1 MREGVLSEKGAKI
14 TLHAAHV
21 FPGGQI
27 RSINCEMEESMPYPH
42 LFEKGYIGN
51 VQIKNRIVMAAMGI
65 PGLTEHTGTFSDRA
79 IDYYERRAIGETG
92 LIITGVCLVDSK
104 IEPWEVEGVSH
115 LVTMDAHWKV
125 RNFIQ
130 LTERVHDCGAKIFA
144 QLTAG
149 FGRVFPPNVI
159 DGAKSDLIA
168 PSTMPLFWRPDR
180 IAREMRP
187 QEIDELVRAFGK
199 AASIARISQ
208 FDGIELHGHEGYL
221 MDQFTTALWNKR
233 TDKYGGD
240 LMGRMTFVLSIIKTI
255 QEKAG
260 PDFPIVYRYGLEHK
274 IEGGRT
280 GEEGIEMA
288 KALEAAGVAAL
299 HVDAGCYE
307 NSYWPHPP
315 IYQPPACM
323 VDLAEMVKPH
333 VKIPI
338 ITVGRLGYPELADQ
352 ILGQGKADF
361 IALGRPLLADPDF
374 ALKAKRGQEKD
385 VRPCIGC
392 HECFVRL
399 LKQQSLSC
407 AVNPQCGDEKRL
419 QIVPAAKQK
428 KVMIVGGGIGGMEAA
443 RVCALRGHRVTLY
456 EKTGRLGGLLNVA
469 SEADF
474 KHDIRRLLDYQINQ
488 LSKLK
493 VIEARLNTEVTEEL
507 MKGEKPDTIFIATGS
522 KPLSPVEIE
531 GLEKASFVTPE
542 EVYEEKIPAGSKVLV
557 IGGGS
562 VGCETAV
569 YLAQKKWSVVV
580 AEMLSAA
587 ASDLFGANQEM
598 LLRMMKELGVEV
610 WTQSKV
616 TKVEP
621 GKVFLNTAAGEKEF
635 VADLIVLAVGRQP
648 VNYLAAL
655 AEGLADEVYVIGDSR
670 SPGKIQDAMWDA
682 FKRARIV

>member
-1 MREGVLSEKGAKI
+1 
-14 TLHAAHV
+14 
-21 FPGGQI
+21 
-27 RSINCEMEESMPYPH
+27 MPYPH

-51 VQIKNRIVMAAMGI
+51 VQVKNRIVMAAMGI

-79 IDYYERRAIGETG
+79 IDYYERRAMGETG
-92 LIITGVCLVDSK
+92 LIITGVCLVNSK
-104 IEPWEVEGVSH
+104 IEPWEVDGVSH

-125 RNFIQ
+125 SNFVQ
-130 LTERVHDCGAKIFA
+130 LTERVHDYGAKIFA

-159 DGAKSDLIA
+159 DRAKSDLIA

-180 IAREMRP
+180 MAREMTP
-187 QEIDELVRAFGK
+187 LEIDELVQAFGN
-199 AASIARISQ
+199 AASIAKASQ

-240 LMGRMTFVLSIIKTI
+240 LKGRMTFVLSIVKAI

-260 PDFPIVYRYGLEHK
+260 HDFPIVYRYGLEHK
-274 IEGGRT
+274 LEGGRAAQ
-280 GEEGIEMA
+280 EGIEMA
-288 KALEAAGVAAL
+288 KVLEASGVAAL
-299 HVDAGCYE
+299 HVDAGCYD
-307 NSYWPHPP
+307 NWYWPHPP

-333 VKIPI
+333 VRIPI

-374 ALKAKRGQEKD
+374 ALKAKRGRTAD

-399 LKQQSLSC
+399 HRLQSMSC
-407 AVNPQCGDEKRL
+407 AVNPQCGDERRL
-419 QIVPAAKQK
+419 EIAPAARKK
-428 KVMIVGGGIGGMEAA
+428 KVMVVGGGIGGMEAA
-443 RVCALRGHRVTLY
+443 RVCALRGHKVTLY

-469 SEADF
+469 SKADF
-474 KHDIRRLLDYQINQ
+474 KLDVRRLLDYQMNQ
-488 LSKLK
+488 ISNLK
-493 VIEARLNTEVTEEL
+493 AVRIRLNTEVTEDL
-507 MKGEKPDTIFIATGS
+507 MNKERPDAIFIATGS
-522 KPLSPVEIE
+522 KPLFEADID
-531 GLEKASFVTPE
+531 GLEKTVFVTPE
-542 EVYEEKIPAGSKVLV
+542 EVYEEKIPAGSKAFV

-569 YLAQKKWSVVV
+569 YLAQKKWSVFV
-580 AEMLSAA
+580 AEMLPVA
-587 ASDLFGANQEM
+587 ASDLFRANQEM
-598 LLRMMKELGVEV
+598 LLEMMKETGVEL
-610 WTQSKV
+610 WTQAKV

-621 GKVFLNTAAGEKEF
+621 GKVFLETPMGRKEIL
-635 VADLIVLAVGRQP
+635 ADLIVLAVGRQP
-648 VNYLAAL
+648 VNDLAVP
-655 AEGLADEVYVIGDSR
+655 AENHVDEVYLIGDSR
-670 SPGKIQDAMWDA
+670 SPRKIKDAMWEA